1 MTDSP
6 YSTLNVSPGASKEEI
21 RGAFVRV
28 ARSIHPDKAGSTQHT
43 NDMYSKVDQ
52 AWKVLS
58 DAQMKDSYDSYG
70 EVGPQALQVLRTQMD
85 SKKISRKKLRDAL
98 SAAKDAR
105 LEEELQT
112 SSSVVCSLKLEDVLN
127 VFSSDERNVRVP
139 PAVLEHL
146 LLEQSSFFV
155 LDSNHI
161 IMFQASAGS
170 ARKRQRPILGTFT
183 LGWIMTQG
191 LNSFTSQFAFTAL
204 AVQPKRDKH
213 LLPRLTLKGT
223 RQLSKSILAGI
234 EFNGDFNTS
243 MDHPL
248 QPGMQVFCRR
258 QFTTFTE
265 SHVFWGIGQM
275 EGVGVTVRHQQSK
288 IFPNRPGINLTKEK
302 RTTKRQFECKLE
314 LNAMEGNPSLQ
325 TSWTEPLS
333 FASKI
338 KTSITASA
346 SNVLVEVERNRVF
359 ANRTKVSGAVA
370 IAFPEGIRFKLKL
383 QRGSGVRYEF
393 PIFITSNITLWN
405 AFLTGLIP
413 FAMSVMANRILRPF
427 RLRARTARRERL
439 IQECQAKRM
448 TAKHQR
454 HLMLATA
461 EANKRNKLGLEISHA
476 WFGIRTGEDATMTIE
491 SWEEGE
497 EMLPSALD
505 VTVQLNFFLSKQT
518 STLDLNQG
526 PKSGL
531 LGFYDPSI
539 VRGEDGVWAFDP
551 EDVEEEYDGSGENEL
566 FVRYKYQD
574 HMYEITFN
582 EFDKVHLPNPQAV
595 LLPSS

>member
-1 MTDSP
+1 MADDP
-6 YSTLNVSPGASKEEI
+6 YSTLNVDPGASKEEI

-70 EVGPQALQVLRTQMD
+70 EVGPQALQVLRSQMD
-85 SKKISRKKLRDAL
+85 SRKISRKKLRDVL
-98 SAAKDAR
+98 SAAQEAR
-105 LEEELQT
+105 LEEEVQT
-112 SSSVVCSLKLEDVLN
+112 SSSVVCSLRLEDVFN
-127 VFSSDERNVRVP
+127 VFSPDERNVRVP

-146 LLEQSSFFV
+146 LLEQSSFFA
-155 LDSNHI
+155 LDANHLL
-161 IMFQASAGS
+161 MFQASAGS

-183 LGWIMTQG
+183 LGWIMTRG

-223 RQLSKSILAGI
+223 RQLSKSMLAGI

-243 MDHPL
+243 VDRPLHPGL
-248 QPGMQVFCRR
+248 QVFCRR
-258 QFTTFTE
+258 QFTAQTE

-275 EGVGVTVRHQQSK
+275 EGVGATVRHQQPK
-288 IFPNRPGINLTKEK
+288 VFPNRPGTNLAKDK
-302 RTTKRQFECKLE
+302 RTAKRQFECKVE
-314 LNAMEGNPSLQ
+314 LNAVDANPSLQ

-333 FASKI
+333 LFSKVKASI
-338 KTSITASA
+338 SASA
-346 SNVLVEVERNRVF
+346 SHVLVEVERNRVF

-370 IAFPEGIRFKLKL
+370 VAFPEGIRFKLKL
-383 QRGSGVRYEF
+383 QRGGGVRYEF

-405 AFLTGLIP
+405 ALLTGLVP
-413 FAMSVMANRILRPF
+413 FAASVVANRMLRPF

-439 IQECQAKRM
+439 VQECRARRT

-461 EANKRNKLGLEISHA
+461 EANKRNKSGLEIVHA
-476 WFGIRTGEDATMTIE
+476 WFGIRTGEVGAWEE
-491 SWEEGE
+491 SQGEGE
-497 EMLPSALD
+497 EALPSALD

-518 STLDLNQG
+518 STLDLNPG

-551 EDVEEEYDGSGENEL
+551 EDAEEEDGDDVGGENVL

-574 HMYEITFN
+574 RTYEITFS
-582 EFDKVHLPNPQAV
+582 EFDKVHLPSPQAE
-595 LLPSS
+595 LQT